1 MPLELARRPAFIIRW
16 PVAFV
21 VTLQIDPT
29 RVADDTTV
37 GIVAIRLVNMSEKF
51 VDWKPNQEWRPA
63 VARFEFSSPIVRD
76 RFIADATRIP
86 GVSIVSQ

>member
-1 MPLELARRPAFIIRW
+1 MPIELARRPASIIGW
-16 PVAFV
+16 PVAFI

-63 VARFEFSSPIVRD
+63 IARFEFSSPVGRD

-86 GVSIVSQ
+86 GVSVVMQ